1 MSPSRK
7 NVSSTNALVTKEE
20 GEEGALDVKGPLGG
34 EEEGTDRAPLDRDEQ
49 EVVPEQLQ
57 GAAPEGSREPV
68 DDQVLPMVELEEEVP
83 VIVAR
88 VEPDDEEREAADEN
102 TEEGDKAPAPER
114 GEGET
119 LHQADSLTVTGQPSV
134 AATDARTEGIQSGT
148 SSISPS
154 WEVISSRSSEDPLN
168 APISSKVTAQ
178 AAASAVSPEGSWEIV
193 SPEPSLT
200 NLPDNAKEFTQAF
213 VFPSAVPTPK
223 KTSPH
228 PKPLGRGFRDDH
240 RVGVAKAQQ
249 PYGLSRSLQSSPK
262 KSPQYRVAPVSL
274 GSSPKHLPH
283 TSIPHQPPSLHSM
296 GSSHIESLPHYH
308 TEQDDVGYLGFSPSL
323 TTPPSDF
330 SYAGGADRSLS
341 RSTPLVFNPGD
352 RLKLVFTSADSPERF
367 TCHLVGF
374 AQPLQTQVG
383 PIQGLQELGRDEGR
397 EKMAP
402 GTPVL
407 VQNSFDG
414 QWYGGKVLREGE
426 SPVSVRSLSL
436 SWVPRNHSV

>member
-7 NVSSTNALVTKEE
+7 NVSSTGALLTKEE

-34 EEEGTDRAPLDRDEQ
+34 EEEGTDRALLERDEQ
-49 EVVPEQLQ
+49 EAVPEQLQ

-83 VIVAR
+83 VIIAR
-88 VEPDDEEREAADEN
+88 VEPDDEGREAADET

-119 LHQADSLTVTGQPSV
+119 LHQADSLTVTGQLSV
-134 AATDARTEGIQSGT
+134 AATDARTEGIQT
-148 SSISPS
+148 NISSISPS

-178 AAASAVSPEGSWEIV
+178 AASAVSPEGSWEVV

-200 NLPDNAKEFTQAF
+200 NLPDSTKDFTQAF
-213 VFPSAVPTPK
+213 VFPSVVPAPK

-240 RVGVAKAQQ
+240 RVGVTKAQQ

-262 KSPQYRVAPVSL
+262 KSPQYRAAPISL

-296 GSSHIESLPHYH
+296 DSSHIESLPHYH
-308 TEQDDVGYLGFSPSL
+308 TEQGGVGYLGFSPSL
-323 TTPPSDF
+323 TTPPTDF
-330 SYAGGADRSLS
+330 SHVAGADRSLS
-341 RSTPLVFNPGD
+341 QGTHLVFNPGD
-352 RLKLVFTSADSPERF
+352 RLKLVFTSADSPEQF
-367 TCHLVGF
+367 TCHLVGS

-407 VQNSFDG
+407 VQSSFDG

-426 SPVSVRSLSL
+426 SPVPVRSLSL